1 MQQRDSVKGYLVAVA
16 QMGGGSSVLN
26 ILCAKD
32 QANENEAQ
40 VRYLADFP
48 VGYEGD
54 SSAHFPHC
62 FFLPSFSSSIQGLE
76 PGQNPW
82 CLASGP
88 NEAQALMSHC
98 KNPVRDTAIKGE
110 FVQIQREEHS
120 ARCGPLQMAS
130 PAAMECGVA
139 SLCQLDEFIC

>member
-88 NEAQALMSHC
+88 NEAQALD
-98 KNPVRDTAIKGE
+98 VL
-110 FVQIQREEHS
+110 
-120 ARCGPLQMAS
+120 LQKFS
-130 PAAMECGVA
+130 ERN
-139 SLCQLDEFIC
+139 SDR

>member
-26 ILCAKD
+26 LLCAKD

-88 NEAQALMSHC
+88 NEAQALDVSLQKFSERHSDKKRWICLDAERSTLHRVWAITEGEGSH
-98 KNPVRDTAIKGE
+98 GMW
-110 FVQIQREEHS
+110 
-120 ARCGPLQMAS
+120 CG
-130 PAAMECGVA
+130 
-139 SLCQLDEFIC
+139 